1 MNEPQDQAQP
11 EASTTAESPIV
22 EQPEAE
28 SWPIRRS
35 WEVRAHLHLSPDTG
49 KAFALPTNDEL
60 DLTIREALE
69 AKYGVSAGI
78 DAYFTVSV
86 EIV

>member
-1 MNEPQDQAQP
+1 MDETQ
-11 EASTTAESPIV
+11 TGESPIV

-35 WEVRAHLHLSPDTG
+35 WEVRAHLHVPAG
-49 KAFALPTNDEL
+49 NAVALPTNDEL

-69 AKYGVSAGI
+69 AKYGTSAGN